1 MPPQDE
7 TTLTLSTA
15 AKWVLLDMIKS
26 KRFTLNKNCGA
37 VLVEI
42 KQGIKKVHEGK
53 FPMCK
58 MLWNPVLQGFAIHQ
72 SK

>member
-15 AKWVLLDMIKS
+15 AKWLLSDMIKS
-26 KRFTLNKNCGA
+26 KNERFTLYKNCGA

-58 MLWNPVLQGFAIHQ
+58 MLWNPVL
-72 SK
+72 